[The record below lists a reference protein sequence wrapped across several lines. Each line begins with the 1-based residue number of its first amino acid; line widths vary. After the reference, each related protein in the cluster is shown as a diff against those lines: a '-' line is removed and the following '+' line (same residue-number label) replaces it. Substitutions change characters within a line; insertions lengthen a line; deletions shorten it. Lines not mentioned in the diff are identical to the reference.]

1 MKKHGLPLERHTGRR
16 LLREHDEQV
25 ATIHSN
31 CRRRRCFRPRHSGRD
46 IREMIREM
54 MVQCVEK
61 RLAVSPV
68 EWLSNAEFIWL
79 AAREI
84 VARRLGRPP
93 AIHGH
98 T

>member
-1 MKKHGLPLERHTGRR
+1 
-16 LLREHDEQV
+16 
-25 ATIHSN
+25 
-31 CRRRRCFRPRHSGRD
+31 
-46 IREMIREM
+46 MIRDM